1 MGKHRRLQTVQCR
14 RHEPRRNHRDPDGP
28 IAGAGRAV
36 TGDGMVSAG
45 FGSGRNGD
53 CSSSSASA
61 PISVSVIASL
71 LRPHRNHLRHHGRW
85 KIGPLSHCPLS
96 QPVRAG
102 VRRDRDGPAARY
114 GSTPDSR
121 LEGDGFE
128 LPVPRERRYRALT
141 FCASSMSRRTRAE
154 AQDRI
159 GRLYEEGWGVAQDYG
174 EAMRWYRKAEARG
187 EVAAQSSIGWLYENG
202 WAWRGTMVRRCAG
215 TYGGRPGRCLR
226 AERNRGVLP

>member
-1 MGKHRRLQTVQCR
+1 MIHRRRMMAAALAAMAIPCIAHGQTPPPPDRPMPPPRTETQPPRPGWTHHWR
-14 RHEPRRNHRDPDGP
+14 RSP
-28 IAGAGRAV
+28 V

-96 QPVRAG
+96 RGQVMGQPVRAG

-114 GSTPDSR
+114 GSSPDSP
-121 LEGDGFE
+121 LEGGGFE
-128 LPVPRERRYRALT
+128 LQVPRQIGNAL
-141 FCASSMSRRTRAE
+141 
-154 AQDRI
+154 
-159 GRLYEEGWGVAQDYG
+159 
-174 EAMRWYRKAEARG
+174 
-187 EVAAQSSIGWLYENG
+187 
-202 WAWRGTMVRRCAG
+202 RCP
-215 TYGGRPGRCLR
+215 R
-226 AERNRGVLP
+226 

>member
-1 MGKHRRLQTVQCR
+1 MIHRRRMMAAALAAIAIPCIAVGKHRRLQTVQCR
-14 RHEPRRNHRDPDGP
+14 RHEPRRNHRDPGGP
-28 IAGAGRAV
+28 ITGAGRAV

-96 QPVRAG
+96 RGQVMGQPVRAG

-114 GSTPDSR
+114 GSSPDSP
-121 LEGDGFE
+121 LEGGGFE
-128 LPVPRERRYRALT
+128 LQVPRQIGNALRR
-141 FCASSMSRRTRAE
+141 RR
-154 AQDRI
+154 
-159 GRLYEEGWGVAQDYG
+159 
-174 EAMRWYRKAEARG
+174 
-187 EVAAQSSIGWLYENG
+187 
-202 WAWRGTMVRRCAG
+202 
-215 TYGGRPGRCLR
+215 
-226 AERNRGVLP
+226 

>member
-1 MGKHRRLQTVQCR
+1 MVVATVPQPYEAPLRPQLTGTTVAPTGGATDRRRLGGCHDPSPKNDGCGACSHSYSLHRPWANTAASR
-14 RHEPRRNHRDPDGP
+14 PSNAAATNPNHRDPGGP
-28 IAGAGRAV
+28 MTGAGRAV

-96 QPVRAG
+96 RGQVMGQPVRAG

-114 GSTPDSR
+114 GSSPDSP
-121 LEGDGFE
+121 LEGGGFE
-128 LPVPRERRYRALT
+128 LQVPRQIGNALRR
-141 FCASSMSRRTRAE
+141 RR
-154 AQDRI
+154 
-159 GRLYEEGWGVAQDYG
+159 
-174 EAMRWYRKAEARG
+174 
-187 EVAAQSSIGWLYENG
+187 
-202 WAWRGTMVRRCAG
+202 
-215 TYGGRPGRCLR
+215 
-226 AERNRGVLP
+226 